1 MPVMEIKGYLVVNA
15 SKKTTRYL
23 KHLDNL
29 FLDMKWEIL
38 RDQKEIY
45 ELKEDCWELFLI
57 IHDNLANFVEYSYI
71 FTSKYYSNY
80 DCNIGCR
87 TVIIHI
93 GFTG

>member
-45 ELKEDCWELFLI
+45 ELE
-57 IHDNLANFVEYSYI
+57 SP
-71 FTSKYYSNY
+71 
-80 DCNIGCR
+80 
-87 TVIIHI
+87 
-93 GFTG
+93 